1 MLASS
6 LLSICALSETD
17 VRLWRHQ
24 AQLMARSASISPREV
39 DLLLEAGGWSRL
51 DQRLDRLPLDI
62 DLSVLT
68 HLWQRRLQER
78 MPLQYLLGK
87 SAWRDMDIK
96 VSPAVLIPRP
106 ETELLIDIA
115 AEWWQAQERD
125 PGLWVD
131 LGTGSGILALA
142 LARMGVASQVYGVD
156 VSAEAL
162 SIAEANRAEQ
172 TLVAPLTFLQGSWFT
187 PLHPYRGRIQGM
199 VSNPPYIPSSQLPQ
213 LQPEVTWHEPHLALD
228 GGESGLQAL
237 LHLIDQAP
245 LYLQPGG
252 FWAVE
257 VMQGQ
262 AEVVATLL
270 QQDHR
275 YTSIHIHPDLS
286 GIPRFV
292 SACLPPSTCFT
303 VA

>member
-1 MLASS
+1 
-6 LLSICALSETD
+6 
-17 VRLWRHQ
+17 
-24 AQLMARSASISPREV
+24 MARAASISPLEV

-51 DQRLDRLPLDI
+51 DQRLDQPPSHL
-62 DLSVLT
+62 DLSALT

-78 MPLQYLLGK
+78 VPLQYLLGRVV
-87 SAWRDMDIK
+87 WRDMNIQ
-96 VSPAVLIPRP
+96 VGPGVLIPRP

-115 AEWWQAQERD
+115 VAWWRDQERA
-125 PGLWVD
+125 PGIWVD

-142 LARMGVASQVYGVD
+142 LAKAGVASQVYGVD
-156 VSAEAL
+156 LSAEAL
-162 SIAEANRAEQ
+162 TIAEANRAEQ

-187 PLHPYRGRIQGM
+187 PLDPCLGKMQGM
-199 VSNPPYIPSSQLPQ
+199 VSNPPYIPRSQLPQ
-213 LQPEVTWHEPHLALD
+213 LQPEVAWHEPHLALD
-228 GGESGLQAL
+228 GGESGVEAV

-270 QQDHR
+270 QQDGR
-275 YTSIHIHPDLS
+275 YTSIHIHSDLS

-292 SACLPPSTCFT
+292 SACLPASTCFT